1 MDRLSVLPPQ
11 RLLDADF
18 WDVLADA
25 GPDVSPHQ
33 VRRDLETHLLSL
45 GDAFGGH
52 RGGGEAA

>member
-1 MDRLSVLPPQ
+1 VLPPQ